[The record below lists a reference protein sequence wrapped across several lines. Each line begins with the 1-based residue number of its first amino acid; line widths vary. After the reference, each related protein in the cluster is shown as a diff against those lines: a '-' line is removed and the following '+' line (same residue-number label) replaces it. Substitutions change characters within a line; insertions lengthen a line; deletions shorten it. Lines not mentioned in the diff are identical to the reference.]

1 MFQYKVTAFKA
12 SVTDRDKNFAEKIRT
27 QLEESLAEHAN
38 EGWEFVG
45 QYDFTYDVAE
55 TGCFGGT
62 TGKKAQE
69 NTTIKQLVFRKEV

>member
-1 MFQYKVTAFKA
+1 MFQYKVTAFTA
-12 SVTDRDKNFAEKIRT
+12 QVTDRDKNFAEKIRT
-27 QLEESLAEHAN
+27 QLEEALAEHAN

-45 QYDFTYDVAE
+45 QYDFHYDVAQ

-69 NTTIKQLVFRKEV
+69 TQMIKQLVFRKEV